1 MSKKNKLERFAEN
14 KTFSNLFEYSYERI
28 MSEGFPLQGKWH
40 EAFFHNGN
48 PIVLELGCG
57 KGEYTVG
64 LARVHPEIN
73 YIGVDIKGARIWRG
87 LKQSNEEG
95 LKNVAF
101 LRARIDQIEHFFA
114 KDEVSEIWV
123 TFPDPH
129 PGEGIRNARHR
140 LTSPEFLDRYRK
152 IVRPNGILNLK
163 TDSPIMYEFTL
174 HDVVEPQGLPLF
186 YATDDLY
193 ANADDL
199 EVKTIRTFYE
209 QMWLDQGL
217 TIKYIRFGINPQQLN
232 S

>member
-28 MSEGFPLQGKWH
+28 MEEGFPLQGRWH
-40 EAFFHNGN
+40 EDFFCNPN

-64 LARVHPEIN
+64 LARAHADVN
-73 YIGVDIKGARIWRG
+73 CIGVDIKGARIWRG

-114 KDEVSEIWV
+114 ANEVSEIWV

-129 PGEGIRNARHR
+129 LGEGARNARHR

-152 IVRPNGILNLK
+152 IVCPNGLLNLK
-163 TDSPIMYEFTL
+163 TDSQVMYEFTL
-174 HDVVEPQGLPLF
+174 HDVIEKQGLPLM

-193 ANADDL
+193 ATADDL
-199 EVKTIRTFYE
+199 EVKSIRTFYE

-217 TIKYIRFGINPQQLN
+217 TIKYLRFGINP
-232 S
+232 

>member
-1 MSKKNKLERFAEN
+1 M
-14 KTFSNLFEYSYERI
+14 
-28 MSEGFPLQGKWH
+28 
-40 EAFFHNGN
+40 
-48 PIVLELGCG
+48 LELGCG

-129 PGEGIRNARHR
+129 PGEGERNARHR

-152 IVRPNGILNLK
+152 IVCTEGILNLK

-174 HDVVEPQGLPLF
+174 HDVVEKQGLPLL

-193 ANADDL
+193 ANDDNL

-217 TIKYIRFGINPQQLN
+217 TIKYIRFRINAG
-232 S
+232 